1 LKRKK
6 ITEFSKN
13 LKIFFKIHNFL
24 KIFFGLE
31 ESPMVSLRQEP
42 LGGENHSQ
50 KTSKSGGI
58 FPENHFLLR
67 GIPFGKMKRQKNYK
81 IFKKFCNFEKN
92 ALLSVITLHNLT
104 PGRPK
109 ITARNQKNIK
119 FSAF

>member
-1 LKRKK
+1 MNLFKNYKFQK
-6 ITEFSKN
+6 VFFDLAEFQ
-13 LKIFFKIHNFL
+13 
-24 KIFFGLE
+24 
-31 ESPMVSLRQEP
+31 MVSLGQEP

-67 GIPFGKMKRQKNYK
+67 GMPFGKMKRQKNYK

-92 ALLSVITLHNLT
+92 ALLSVIALHNLT

-109 ITARNQKNIK
+109 IIARNQKNI
-119 FSAF
+119 